1 MCPGALQS
9 HPSGTAG
16 LPRPPRPATF
26 RALKFLA
33 STFIAFTALL
43 WSGCGPAG
51 GPAEDIYVP
60 KPKDIVTFSKD
71 IAPIVFENCAG
82 CHHTGGSGPF
92 PLLAYEEVKKRARQ
106 IVDVTHA
113 RTMPPWLPDPKVV
126 TLLGERRLSAQQIG
140 LLKQWADEGAKEGS
154 ATDLPPLPKWND
166 GWQLGPPDLVVQ
178 PAVAFTLAAE
188 GRDLYRNLVIR
199 IPTSVRR
206 QVRGIELRP
215 NSRAVHHAFL
225 RFDRTP
231 QSRALDGQD
240 GQPGFAGIHAPRSAE
255 SPITFASWQPGK
267 MPRFYP
273 ADLAWPL
280 EPETD
285 LVLQLHLQPTG
296 KIETVAPE
304 VAFYFTDQPGGA
316 IAFKLPLDCYS
327 IDIPPGASRHSVTDS
342 FVAPVDLELRQIL
355 PHAHYLAK
363 ELKGYADL
371 PDGTRRWLMAIQN
384 WDFNWQGEY
393 QYPAPIQ
400 LPKGTRVTMEWTFDN
415 STNNPRNPHS
425 PPRRV
430 TYGSDTTDEMAEMW
444 LQVVMKS
451 PADFATLNQAMQP
464 RILRD
469 MLLMNEAL
477 LKKNPEDARAHAEIG
492 TALIMSGK
500 HAEAVSFL
508 RRSIELDPNYDEAHY
523 FLGLTLR
530 ISRQFEESA
539 RQFETALRLNPR
551 HARACGNLG
560 LVLMELGNLPGA
572 AQQFERALQLNPQDE
587 IARDM
592 LQRLR
597 QSTGIK

>member
-1 MCPGALQS
+1 M
-9 HPSGTAG
+9 
-16 LPRPPRPATF
+16 

-33 STFIAFTALL
+33 LIFIALGALL
-43 WSGCGPAG
+43 WSGCGPSG
-51 GPAEDIYVP
+51 GKSEDVYVP
-60 KPKDIVTFSKD
+60 RPKGSVTFSRD
-71 IAPIVFENCAG
+71 IAPIVFQNCAG
-82 CHHTGGSGPF
+82 CHHPGGSGPF
-92 PLLAYEEVKKRARQ
+92 PLLAYDDVKKRVRQ

-126 TLLGERRLSAQQIG
+126 PLLGERRLTAPQIG
-140 LLKQWADEGAKEGS
+140 LIKQWADEGAGEGNPK
-154 ATDLPPLPKWND
+154 DLPPLPQWND
-166 GWQLGPPDLVVQ
+166 GWPLGQPDLVVR

-199 IPTSVRR
+199 IPTSARR
-206 QVRGIELRP
+206 YVRGIELRP

-225 RFDRTP
+225 RFDKTP
-231 QSRALDGQD
+231 QSRALDGKD

-267 MPRFYP
+267 TPRFYP
-273 ADLAWPL
+273 SDLAWAL

-285 LVLQLHLQPTG
+285 LVLQLHLQPIG
-296 KIETVAPE
+296 KVETIAPE

-316 IAFKLPLDCYS
+316 IAFKLPLDSYT
-327 IDIPPGASRHSVTDS
+327 IDIPPGASRHSVTDT
-342 FVAPVDLELRQIL
+342 FVAPVDLEVRQIL

-371 PDGTRRWLMAIQN
+371 PDGTRRWLMSIQN

-393 QYPAPIQ
+393 QYPAPIP
-400 LPKGTRVTMEWTFDN
+400 LPKGTKVTMEWTFDN

-451 PADFATLNQAMQP
+451 QADLAALNQAMQP
-464 RILRD
+464 RVLRD

-477 LKKNPEDARAHAEIG
+477 LKKNPDHARAHAEIG

-500 HAEAVSFL
+500 PAEAVSFL
-508 RRSIELDPNYDEAHY
+508 RRSIALDPNYDEAHY

-530 ISRQFEESA
+530 VSKQFEESA
-539 RQFETALRLNPR
+539 REFEAALRLNPR
-551 HARACGNLG
+551 HARARGNLG
-560 LVLMELGNLPGA
+560 LVFVELNNLPA
-572 AQQFERALQLNPQDE
+572 AMQQFELALQLDPKDQ

-592 LQRLR
+592 LQSIR
-597 QSTGIK
+597 QSTGTK